1 MSPSEQK
8 IKSSAQ
14 NPSRRPVHVPVSDV
28 FEIKIL
34 CLSRLE
40 PFNFQITYFRCK
52 YQVNLRTGIILN
64 MSTRPEWLKKFRVF
78 NVNKDRRNK
87 KAVYLDRSNNLVVPT
102 HFNLAGGTYSVP
114 RDKESEFYREY
125 IRFVF
130 GDEKGKLAHTQ
141 PRPHYL
147 AVWLS

>member
-1 MSPSEQK
+1 MR
-8 IKSSAQ
+8 I
-14 NPSRRPVHVPVSDV
+14 V
-28 FEIKIL
+28 
-34 CLSRLE
+34 
-40 PFNFQITYFRCK
+40 
-52 YQVNLRTGIILN
+52 IILN
-64 MSTRPEWLKKFRVF
+64 MNTRPEWLIKFRVL

-130 GDEKGKLAHTQ
+130 GDEKGKLAITESPIVSCLGISYSSVFIDFDLQ
-141 PRPHYL
+141 YPITSTGR
-147 AVWLS
+147 